1 MCILMY
7 KELTKQ
13 GNYKYVQTYKG
24 LDGKTKRISV
34 VKPNKTRA
42 AEKEAYE
49 ELQEKINKILNP
61 EQKAEKIGY
70 YKQKFLEFK
79 KSSVSVNTFKNY
91 KTYLALLD
99 DNLELSEVSKVK
111 YDKTL
116 IDYRSKYKPAVIKL
130 IKTIFNIFF
139 RFIKKYYVPD
149 FDVILEFTYTK
160 EERFVENQKIKFIE
174 TDKIKE
180 TLEKIDH
187 NTTRNFAIVQLYTGL
202 RVGELLALTPNDVD
216 FTNKVIY
223 INKTKL
229 QNGQIT
235 SPKTVNSVRTVEV
248 NDIVLNILYDFISS
262 KDRIFNISLAT
273 LSLHLRKQGL
283 STHMFRHTH
292 VALLVEAGVP
302 IKVISERL
310 GHSNTNVTL
319 EVYTHVTKN
328 MKADL
333 REKLEKFPPFIP
345 H

>member
-1 MCILMY
+1 MY

-42 AEKEAYE
+42 TEKEAYE

-61 EQKAEKIGY
+61 EQKVEKLGY

-79 KSSVSVNTFKNY
+79 KDSVSVNTFKNY
-91 KTYLALLD
+91 QVYLALLD
-99 DNLELSEVSKVK
+99 DNLDLSEITKIK
-111 YDKTL
+111 YDRKL

-130 IKTIFNIFF
+130 IKTLFNVLFK
-139 RFIKKYYVPD
+139 FIKKYYVPE
-149 FDVILEFTYTK
+149 FDVTLEFTYTK
-160 EERFVENQKIKFIE
+160 EERFIENQKIKFIE

-180 TLEKIDH
+180 ILGKIEHDL
-187 NTTRNFAIVQLYTGL
+187 TRNFVIVQLYTGL
-202 RVGELLALTPNDVD
+202 RAGELLALTPNDVD
-216 FTNKVIY
+216 FTNKLIHV
-223 INKTKL
+223 NKTRL
-229 QNGQIT
+229 QNGQIA
-235 SPKTVNSVRTVEV
+235 SPKTVNSIRTIEV
-248 NDIVLNILYDFISS
+248 NDIVLNILYDFISN
-262 KDRIFNISLAT
+262 KDRIFNISIAT
-273 LSLHLRKQGL
+273 IALCLRKHGL
-283 STHMFRHTH
+283 SSHMFRHTH

-310 GHSNTNVTL
+310 GHSNTTVTL
-319 EVYTHVTKN
+319 DVYTHVTQN

-345 H
+345 L